1 MILVVT
7 LVSDTVPLLDELCRR
22 VMNFINTCL
31 NCDSHFVREIIL
43 HGISAGSLSIIG
55 RNTIFCSLRY
65 NMHTRD
71 IGKKKLTGSRCLELF
86 KNKLNVESIDR
97 ATALREVIYVREGL
111 YEFSNSIFSTDD
123 VNTLIQLLA
132 C

>member
-1 MILVVT
+1 
-7 LVSDTVPLLDELCRR
+7 
-22 VMNFINTCL
+22 
-31 NCDSHFVREIIL
+31 
-43 HGISAGSLSIIG
+43 
-55 RNTIFCSLRY
+55 
-65 NMHTRD
+65 MHTRD
-71 IGKKKLTGSRCLELF
+71 IGNKKLTGSRCLELF